1 VTNAQV
7 VGLGRPLTGGNPTV
21 NLIAP
26 GTEYGPGLTQLDLRF
41 GKILRF
47 GPTRT
52 TLNFDVYNAT
62 NSNTVLTHNNT
73 YSPTA
78 TTWQQPLAVL
88 TARFFKFSA
97 QFDF

>member
-1 VTNAQV
+1 MIEP
-7 VGLGRPLTGGNPTV
+7 GR
-21 NLIAP
+21 
-26 GTEYGPGLTQLDLRF
+26 EYGPGLNQVDLRF

-47 GPTRT
+47 AGTRT
-52 TLNFDVYNAT
+52 TLNFDLYNAT
-62 NSNTVLTHNNT
+62 NSNTVLTHSNT

-78 TTWQQPLAVL
+78 TTWLQPQAVL